1 MSDRDNQWEL
11 FDFFPGSSAA
21 ESVRRIIDGASIDPE
36 LSARVVASLPNV
48 TLDSERSVAVLD
60 GIMAHHQRLAQL
72 LSRSVDLRVAAMDYA
87 VAHPELIEEPIVVDR
102 QALAMSRR
110 LAAVDGLTGLF
121 NRRFLD
127 VALTKELNRA
137 RRYEQVFSV
146 LFIDLDDFKQVNDTY
161 GHELGDVVLQT
172 VGREIRDLLRQEDI
186 AARYGGEEF
195 LVILPQTPTSGA
207 LHFAERLLSRI
218 RAVSVHP
225 EVRLSFSGGISS
237 FPQSGTTVDD
247 LVRSADTALYQAK
260 RNGKDQVRV
269 FIVDKRRAPRRS
281 ADAHAFCFADD
292 SDFGEVQV
300 CDVSTSGLSV
310 EAETLAT
317 PGQTIR
323 LRVRDDEGGTVY
335 EIAARV
341 VWSRKAGKAYRF
353 GGAWAATDEDI
364 LQSLIDRVAAG

>member
-1 MSDRDNQWEL
+1 MSDRENQWKL
-11 FDFFPGSSAA
+11 FDLVPDATATEAIRRMVGG
-21 ESVRRIIDGASIDPE
+21 ESIEPDVAI
-36 LSARVVASLPNV
+36 RVVASLLNV
-48 TLDSERSVAVLD
+48 TLDGERSVAALD
-60 GIMAHHQRLAQL
+60 GIMAHHQCLAQV
-72 LSRSVDLRVAAMDYA
+72 LSRAVDLRVAAMDYA
-87 VAHPELIEEPIVVDR
+87 VEHPELIEEPIVVDR
-102 QALAMSRR
+102 PALEMSRR

-146 LFIDLDDFKQVNDTY
+146 LFVDLDNFKHVNDTY
-161 GHELGDVVLQT
+161 GHELGDVVLKT

-207 LHFAERLLSRI
+207 LHFAERLLTRI
-218 RAVSVHP
+218 RAVSIHP
-225 EVRLSFSGGISS
+225 AVRLSFSGGISS
-237 FPQSGTTVDD
+237 YPQSGTTVDD
-247 LVRSADTALYQAK
+247 LVRGADTALYQAK

-269 FIVDKRRAPRRS
+269 FVVDKRRAPRRS

-292 SDFGEVQV
+292 SDFGQVQV

-310 EAETLAT
+310 EAETLVK

-323 LRVRDDEGGTVY
+323 LRVRDDDRGMVH

-341 VWSRKAGKAYRF
+341 VWSRKAGETYRF
-353 GGAWAATDEDI
+353 GGAWAATDEDT